1 MKFICNK
8 EDILYAVGKAE
19 KAVSPKSTLAVMEGI
34 LVEAKSNTVCLT
46 GNDLE
51 ISIEASFE
59 AEVIRQGRI
68 VLNSRTFTDII
79 RKCGGSQVEF
89 DVGEK
94 NKTTI
99 VSGMSVFEISGINAD
114 EFPDNF
120 LFDIDNSI
128 SIEAAS
134 LKAMIRQTIFATSK
148 GEYRQ
153 ILTGELFK
161 IEGDYLKVIA
171 LDGHRLA
178 IRKEKLIK
186 SAPLKDFVMPFKTL
200 NELLKIIGDDE
211 VVEIYPSRKY
221 IMLEF
226 GGCRLFSRVID
237 GEFLNYEKVITNECP
252 IKIKADS
259 KKLKHSFERVSPI
272 IHTETVKSPV
282 KLSITDNLMVI
293 DCANLSG
300 KIHDEA
306 QIEKLYG
313 NNIEI
318 GFTNQYLLDAFG
330 ACDED
335 EVFLELSTPLSPLVI
350 SPVEGDRFLY
360 IVLPV
365 LLKK

>member
-1 MKFICNK
+1 MKFTCSK

-34 LVEAKSNTVCLT
+34 LVEARNNTVCLT

-59 AEVIRQGRI
+59 ADVVRPGRI
-68 VLNSRTFTDII
+68 VLNSRTFGDIV
-79 RKCGGSQVEF
+79 RKCGGETVEF
-89 DVGEK
+89 DVGDK
-94 NKTTI
+94 YKTTI
-99 VSGMSVFEISGINAD
+99 VSGNSVFEILGINAD

-120 LFDIDNSI
+120 EFDIDNSI
-128 SIEAAS
+128 TIEAID

-148 GEYRQ
+148 GEFRQ

-161 IEGDYLKVIA
+161 VEGDYLKVVA

-178 IRKEKLIK
+178 IRKEKLVK
-186 SAPLKDFVMPFKTL
+186 SSPLKDFIMPFKTL

-211 VVEIYPSRKY
+211 TVEIFPSKKY

-226 GGCRLFSRVID
+226 GGCRLYSRVID
-237 GEFLNYEKVITNECP
+237 GEFINYEKIVNNECP
-252 IKIKADS
+252 IKIRANA

-272 IHTETVKSPV
+272 IYNETVKSPV
-282 KLSITDNLMVI
+282 KLNIVDNVMII
-293 DCANLSG
+293 DCATLSG

-306 QIEKLYG
+306 PIEKLYG
-313 NNIEI
+313 NNLEI

-330 ACDED
+330 GCDE
-335 EVFLELSTPLSPLVI
+335 EVFLEFSTPLSPLVI
-350 SPVEGDRFLY
+350 SPVEGDKFLY
-360 IVLPV
+360 IILPV
-365 LLKK
+365 RLRK